1 MNKDHLDNNRLR
13 KFSIFEDLS
22 DETLES
28 VKSRI
33 MVVHFARGE
42 TIIAHEARDTD
53 VFLLLDGQ
61 ALVNRYSMA
70 GREISYRRLPAN
82 CYVGELAVFDG
93 MPRSVNVIAV
103 TEVVMGRMTGATF
116 NDLVLT
122 IPEVTKALLRD
133 LSARTRDLS
142 NRIYESTASS
152 VKMRFYSELMRTAL
166 AAQQGDEDEIVLR
179 DPPTHADWAAIV
191 GGQREAITRALG
203 ELITLGIMRKEGRNL
218 VVTDL
223 DRLIDQIEEA

>member
-1 MNKDHLDNNRLR
+1 MSDDYLNNSRLR
-13 KFSIFEDLS
+13 KFSILEDLS

-28 VKSRI
+28 IKSRI
-33 MVVHFARGE
+33 MVVRFGRGE
-42 TIIAHEARDTD
+42 TIIAHEALDTD

-82 CYVGELAVFDG
+82 SYVGELAVFDG

-103 TEVVMGRMTGATF
+103 TEVVMGRLTGPTF
-116 NDLVLT
+116 NDLVMT
-122 IPEVTKALLRD
+122 IPEVTRALLRD
-133 LSARTRDLS
+133 LAARTRDLS
-142 NRIYESTASS
+142 NRIYENAARS
-152 VKMRFYSELMRTAL
+152 VKARFYSELMRAAL
-166 AAQQGDEDEIVLR
+166 AEQSDAGEVILR

-191 GGQREAITRALG
+191 GGQREAITRALS
-203 ELITLGIMRKEGRNL
+203 ELTALGIVRKQGRSL

-223 DRLIDQIEEA
+223 DRLIDLIEED

>member
-1 MNKDHLDNNRLR
+1 MNKDHLDNHRLR
-13 KFSIFEDLS
+13 KFTIFQDLS
-22 DETLES
+22 DEILES
-28 VKSRI
+28 VKNRI

-82 CYVGELAVFDG
+82 SYVGELAVFDG

-142 NRIYESTASS
+142 NRIYENTASS
-152 VKMRFYSELMRTAL
+152 VKMRFYSELMRAAL
-166 AAQQGDEDEIVLR
+166 AEQGDEDEILLR
-179 DPPTHADWAAIV
+179 DPPTHSDWAAIV

-203 ELITLGIMRKEGRNL
+203 ELISLGIMRKQGRDL